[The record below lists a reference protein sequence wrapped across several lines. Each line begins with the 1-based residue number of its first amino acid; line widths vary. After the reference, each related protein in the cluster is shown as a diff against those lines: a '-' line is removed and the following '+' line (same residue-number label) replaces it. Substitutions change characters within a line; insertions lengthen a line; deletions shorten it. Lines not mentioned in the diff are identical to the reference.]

1 MNIFLGNCHATAGSF
16 KIKLLLSIKRE
27 FFLHGPHL
35 CRRLLFC
42 LYIKAPGLIAG
53 ADLEGEEDDGEE
65 LSVVEVGEDWVEV
78 GFGFDFATTAVGGVS
93 ACKNN
98 ISD

>member
-1 MNIFLGNCHATAGSF
+1 M
-16 KIKLLLSIKRE
+16 
-27 FFLHGPHL
+27 
-35 CRRLLFC
+35 
-42 LYIKAPGLIAG
+42 IAG

-65 LSVVEVGEDWVEV
+65 LSVVEVEGEDWVEV

>member
-1 MNIFLGNCHATAGSF
+1 M
-16 KIKLLLSIKRE
+16 
-27 FFLHGPHL
+27 
-35 CRRLLFC
+35 
-42 LYIKAPGLIAG
+42 IAG
-53 ADLEGEEDDGEE
+53 ADLEGEEDEGEE

-78 GFGFDFATTAVGGVS
+78 GFGFDFATTAVGGGS

>member
-1 MNIFLGNCHATAGSF
+1 M
-16 KIKLLLSIKRE
+16 
-27 FFLHGPHL
+27 
-35 CRRLLFC
+35 
-42 LYIKAPGLIAG
+42 IAG

-65 LSVVEVGEDWVEV
+65 LSVVEVGEDWI